1 MNIKKM
7 FTVFALG
14 VALMFSLSAA
24 AMSPLT
30 DHELATVRGSG
41 QPVAVS
47 DVNTAGTGINGAL
60 LKNRFDSTQL
70 SAASQ
75 ADSFVNTITRRSGVS
90 IFFDVTMNIHFDV
103 IAWGDADGF
112 GRGGVSKAGYVGL
125 SSLNVTGLHVGLRN

>member
-24 AMSPLT
+24 AMSPVT
-30 DHELATVRGSG
+30 DQELATVRGSG
-41 QPVAVS
+41 QPVAGSDLNTVS
-47 DVNTAGTGINGAL
+47 VGSIGSL
-60 LKNRFDSTQL
+60 LKNPVESGQFNTTSQTDS
-70 SAASQ
+70 S
-75 ADSFVNTITRRSGVS
+75 VNMITRRSGVS
-90 IFFDVTMNIHFDV
+90 IYVDVTMNIHFDV

-125 SSLNVTGLHVGLRN
+125 SSLNVTGLHVGPRN